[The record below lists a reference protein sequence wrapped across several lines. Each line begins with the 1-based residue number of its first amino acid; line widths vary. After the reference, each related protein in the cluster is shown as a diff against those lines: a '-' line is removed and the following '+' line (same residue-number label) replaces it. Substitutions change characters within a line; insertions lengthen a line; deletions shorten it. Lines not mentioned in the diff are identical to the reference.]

1 IPTWLK
7 AYWILLCTRNR
18 FSHYVPRHPTVR
30 RLHPAVRRSGLAA
43 PARRASNMAVL
54 ARWSRS
60 VGPLLS
66 RIVAA
71 LFGGYALAALTSVA
85 AVALP
90 ISRSE
95 AVLTGMLASF
105 AVYAGAVVWVF
116 AVRSAWRAWAGL
128 FAAAL
133 PLSLA
138 AWSVW

>member
-1 IPTWLK
+1 MDFLVSLI
-7 AYWILLCTRNR
+7 
-18 FSHYVPRHPTVR
+18 
-30 RLHPAVRRSGLAA
+30 RSAA
-43 PARRASNMAVL
+43 PL
-54 ARWSRS
+54 A
-60 VGPLLS
+60 S

-105 AVYAGAVVWVF
+105 AVYAVAVVWVF

-128 FAAAL
+128 LAAAL
-133 PLSLA
+133 PLGVA
-138 AWSVW
+138 AWSVWVR

>member
-1 IPTWLK
+1 MTTLVH
-7 AYWILLCTRNR
+7 R
-18 FSHYVPRHPTVR
+18 
-30 RLHPAVRRSGLAA
+30 
-43 PARRASNMAVL
+43 ARI
-54 ARWSRS
+54 

-71 LFGGYALAALTSVA
+71 LFGGYVLAALTSVA

-90 ISRSE
+90 MARSE

-128 FAAAL
+128 LVAAV
-133 PLSLA
+133 PLGLA
-138 AWSVW
+138 AWTVWK